1 MVVLDHH
8 QRKRQSDYC
17 FYPNEREVLKYLVG
31 FVTDEP
37 LPGQHRYMQRVDLYA
52 EKEPW
57 EILEGSNTNTGY
69 FITPLK
75 KEKSHHTR
83 FKRIV
88 GEGGTWK
95 IQDPAKKVLDEKGRL
110 MGYVH
115 RMKYTPATNKKAII
129 KELFGEWLMMEY
141 SLYDRYVTN
150 MKKKVVHKDFVI
162 CMIKKKKKKKKKQGC
177 DDGKKKDENIMN
189 EVEVNEL
196 IDSVMEELEEIDDDN
211 REVDVGDDFL
221 AALEDDRLNSEE
233 NEISKIDANNIN
245 LDEYDFVI

>member
-95 IQDPAKKVLDEKGRL
+95 IQDPAKKVLDEKG
-110 MGYVH
+110 
-115 RMKYTPATNKKAII
+115 
-129 KELFGEWLMMEY
+129 
-141 SLYDRYVTN
+141 
-150 MKKKVVHKDFVI
+150 
-162 CMIKKKKKKKKKQGC
+162 C